1 MAGGKKPDYRV
12 LLPVSTGEGNDKQTV
27 WHRLG
32 VAWKRD
38 NGSIG
43 LVLDVGAPI
52 ILRARAELVLLE
64 NTDKG
69 EGAPP
74 EGDDI
79 PF

>member
-12 LLPVSTGEGNDKQTV
+12 LLPVSTGEGDAKQTV

-43 LVLDVGAPI
+43 LVLDVGTTI
-52 ILRARAELVLLE
+52 ILRPRAELVLLE

-69 EGAPP
+69 EERQP
-74 EGDDI
+74 GDEPADY
-79 PF
+79 